1 MRVGT
6 ALAAAVAVLVVM
18 TGQAGAGL
26 LKFNDR
32 ETWRLGAGGGTG
44 DLFQNFDGFAVD
56 VPYNVPGGVDAGFL
70 NLSISGGGDSSWRI
84 DAPPDAFGSIPNV
97 NGTAFATTLS
107 AGLTGA
113 RTVLTF
119 DPIGG
124 LGFDFGRGEN
134 GNRGILTLVTSG
146 GQTVSFDNTNG
157 GGFIGLLLEGSDTFT
172 SLTFTSTTSVF
183 AGIDDVEAFTN
194 PSIVPLPPALP
205 LLGAALL
212 WLGWLKC
219 GSAPSI
225 GRQAGTKSGNP

>member
-1 MRVGT
+1 MRVRT

-18 TGQAGAGL
+18 TGQAGAAL
-26 LKFNDR
+26 LSFDDR
-32 ETWRLGAGGGTG
+32 ESWRLVAGGGTG
-44 DLFQNFDGFAVD
+44 DLVQDFNGFASD
-56 VPYNVPGGVDAGFL
+56 VPYNVSGGVDAGFL

-84 DAPPDAFGSIPNV
+84 DVPPDAFGSIPNV

-107 AGLTGA
+107 AGAVGA
-113 RTVLTF
+113 RTVLSF
-119 DPIGG
+119 DAVGG

-146 GQTVSFDNTNG
+146 GLTASFDNTNG
-157 GGFIGLLLEGSDTFT
+157 GGFIGLLLEGGDTFT

-212 WLGWLKC
+212 GLAMFRRCMK
-219 GSAPSI
+219 
-225 GRQAGTKSGNP
+225 RR